1 MLTFEFFQRI
11 LKFTTFLLF
20 LDQISHAQPHT
31 KLSSY
36 QIQFLNEFRNAYY
49 NLYLEENIPKLEL
62 SLEKIGQPEQSAMQ
76 ALLAYTIFS
85 LKSGSEL
92 EEQSTK
98 DFQLLSDDSTLRLK
112 NKISSDSED
121 QISKLH
127 LGLIYGLIGSVEL
140 AYKKN
145 YFQAYRYGSNGMS
158 ILDEVFAS

>member
-20 LDQISHAQPHT
+20 LDQISHAQSYA

-62 SLEKIGQPEQSAMQ
+62 SLEKIGQPEQSVMRAM
-76 ALLAYTIFS
+76 LAYTIFS

-92 EEQSTK
+92 EEQS
-98 DFQLLSDDSTLRLK
+98 
-112 NKISSDSED
+112 
-121 QISKLH
+121 
-127 LGLIYGLIGSVEL
+127 
-140 AYKKN
+140 KKR
-145 YFQAYRYGSNGMS
+145 FS
-158 ILDEVFAS
+158 ITFR